1 MTSFND
7 PRVAATFAAYPI
19 GARKKLMKLRECIF
33 EVAANTDS
41 VGEIDETL
49 KWGEPAYLTTASKSG
64 STIRIAWKKA
74 KPDEYAMY
82 FICTTGLID
91 MFRSVFAQDF
101 KFEGNRAI
109 VFKTE
114 EAVPWDA
121 LRFCVA
127 AALTYR
133 TTGGH
138 RSSRLHRARNAA

>member
-1 MTSFND
+1 MTPFND
-7 PRVAATFAAYPI
+7 PQVAATFAGYPI

-33 EVAANTDS
+33 DVAANTDS
-41 VGEIDETL
+41 VGSIDETL
-49 KWGEPAYLTTASKSG
+49 KWNEPAYLTTTSKSG

-91 MFRSVFAQDF
+91 TFRSLFAQDF

-109 VFKTE
+109 VFETE
-114 EAVPWDA
+114 GAVPWDA

-133 TTGGH
+133 KNGGH
-138 RSSRLHRARNAA
+138 IPSRRHRARNAA